1 MFDKFTS
8 YLQFEKRYSEHT
20 VLAYGQDLNAFVEF
34 AEVKKISEFADLS
47 SAFIRSWIVYLMQV
61 LRVIQP
67 AGSGLQEL
75 EQTQHHI
82 SESLIQ

>member
-34 AEVKKISEFADLS
+34 AEVKNI
-47 SAFIRSWIVYLMQV
+47 
-61 LRVIQP
+61 
-67 AGSGLQEL
+67 
-75 EQTQHHI
+75 
-82 SESLIQ
+82 

>member
-34 AEVKKISEFADLS
+34 AEVKKYLS
-47 SAFIRSWIVYLMQV
+47 LLICHQHLSVLGLFI
-61 LRVIQP
+61 
-67 AGSGLQEL
+67 
-75 EQTQHHI
+75 
-82 SESLIQ
+82 